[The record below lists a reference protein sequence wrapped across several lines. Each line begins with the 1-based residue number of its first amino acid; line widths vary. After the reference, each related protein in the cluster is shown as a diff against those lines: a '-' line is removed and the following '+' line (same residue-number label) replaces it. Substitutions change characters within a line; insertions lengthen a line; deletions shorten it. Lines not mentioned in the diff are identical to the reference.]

1 MRMVSEKRLLTVS
14 LTVGL
19 VLWLLLPGCHGPQQ
33 STRTGRPCPVCKRQT
48 RALPVARLTYTTC
61 VCPLCRNVTT
71 LDAST
76 RTAVEICTGAT
87 LGGPVEVCSHC
98 QIIAERCAACRKSL
112 GKPAGP

>member
-1 MRMVSEKRLLTVS
+1 MRMDSRKRLLIVS

-19 VLWLLLPGCHGPQQ
+19 ALWLLLPGCHG
-33 STRTGRPCPVCKRQT
+33 SHRSIRTGRPCPVCKRQT

-76 RTAVEICTGAT
+76 RAAVEAYAGTA
-87 LGGPVEVCSHC
+87 LGETVEVCSHC
-98 QIIAERCAACRKSL
+98 QIIAERCAACRTTQ